1 MNKVVFF
8 VFYLIPGLILAQY
21 QITIDAFVLDYET
34 GQPIEYSEVGFDK
47 KSIVTLTDNEG
58 KFQLLYNDELVED
71 NDLFM
76 IKANG
81 YKSLN
86 INAGQVYKFLR
97 NTNKFYL
104 KPESPAKKWSAEF
117 YTNDDSEF
125 LYGKVFSVSGPIQG
139 ATIQIKDKLIESKS
153 DFDGYFSIKAKRN
166 DILIVNYLGMDEKQ
180 ILVDD
185 MEDVYVLLK
194 TSAEI
199 LDEVVL
205 NSSKV
210 IDKDVETGYGKK
222 NKDAMG
228 FSASTITAK
237 DISPA
242 AISLVDVIKGK
253 FNGVQVGSNQD
264 MSPTGNKA
272 TIYVRGGSLSINN
285 SASAIFDVD
294 GMIYTETPDFLD
306 PQQIESITLLRSIGA
321 TNKYGSEGRGGVFI
335 IKMNVLA
342 RGSAEIINSALVK
355 GNDYIEVLPIF
366 TNDSISSYY
375 IKELKS
381 AKTFTDAK
389 RIYEQQK
396 KYINTLSVPYYF
408 ECYEYFSNWNKI
420 YAYSILTSLASLA
433 KDNPKALKALAFK
446 MEEIGKIE
454 DAKIIYQYLLDIRPN
469 DEQSYRDLALIYKE
483 LGENAMAIDL
493 YSKIL
498 KKQIPMVDMLGLEE
512 TIANEAAE
520 IYFKNI
526 NNEVSFPKFPVSTL
540 RGLFPEYIWKDF
552 GYDYRIV
559 FDWTDPNIEFNVQF
573 VNPKN
578 KYFNWSHTVID
589 SKANM
594 IDEIQ
599 YGYNTEEF
607 IIDDS
612 DKGEWIINIENFT
625 IENKENPTYLKYTV
639 FKNYGRPNQ
648 IKKLM
653 VINLGEIKQKM
664 TLDKL
669 LYYN

>member
-1 MNKVVFF
+1 MKRILFF
-8 VFYLIPGLILAQY
+8 LYYLIPGLILAQY
-21 QITIDAFVLDYET
+21 QITIDASVLDYET
-34 GQPIEYSEVGFDK
+34 KQPIEYSEVGFYHKD
-47 KSIVTLTDNEG
+47 IITLTDNEG
-58 KFQLLYNDELVED
+58 KFQLLYNDELIDDQDFFIVR
-71 NDLFM
+71 
-76 IKANG
+76 ANG
-81 YKSLN
+81 YQSLN
-86 INAGQVYKFLR
+86 ITASQVYKFLR

-104 KPESPAKKWSAEF
+104 KPQQTKYTWNAEF
-117 YTNDDSEF
+117 YDDDDSEF

-139 ATIQIKDKLIESKS
+139 ATIRVKNKLIESKS
-153 DFDGYFSIKAKRN
+153 DFEGYFTIKAKPN
-166 DILIVNYLGMDEKQ
+166 DILVVNYLGMDEKQ

-185 MEDVYVLLK
+185 MNDVYVLLK
-194 TSAEI
+194 TNAEI

-205 NSSKV
+205 NSSKA
-210 IDKDVETGYGKK
+210 IDKEVDTGFGKK
-222 NKDAMG
+222 NKDAVG
-228 FSASTITAK
+228 FSTSTITAK

-242 AISLVDVIKGK
+242 AITLVDVIKGK
-253 FNGVQVGSNQD
+253 FAGVQVGSNQD

-342 RGSAEIINSALVK
+342 RGSAEIINSALIK
-355 GNDYIEVLPIF
+355 GNDYSEVLPIY
-366 TNDSISSYY
+366 TNDSIDSYY

-381 AKTFTDAK
+381 AKTFIEAK
-389 RIYEQQK
+389 TIYEQQK

-408 ECYEYFSNWNKI
+408 ECYDYFSSWDRS

-446 MEEIGKIE
+446 MEEIGKLE
-454 DAKIIYQYLLDIRPN
+454 DAKIIYQYLLDIRPS

-483 LGENAMAIDL
+483 LGENAMAVDL
-493 YSKIL
+493 YTKML
-498 KKQIPMVDMLGLEE
+498 KKEIPMVDMLGLEE

-520 IYFKNI
+520 IYFKNK
-526 NNEVSFPKFPVSTL
+526 NKTYLSRFPVSRL

-612 DKGEWIINIENFT
+612 EKGDWIINIENFT
-625 IENKENPTYLKYTV
+625 IENNENPTYLKYTV

-648 IKKLM
+648 IKKLR
-653 VINLGEIKQKM
+653 VINLSKLNQKI

>member
-1 MNKVVFF
+1 MKRILFF
-8 VFYLIPGLILAQY
+8 LYYLIPGLILAQY
-21 QITIDAFVLDYET
+21 QITIDASVLDYET
-34 GQPIEYSEVGFDK
+34 KQPIEYSEVGFYHKD
-47 KSIVTLTDNEG
+47 IITLTDNEG
-58 KFQLLYNDELVED
+58 KFQLLYNDELVD
-71 NDLFM
+71 DQDLFVVR
-76 IKANG
+76 ANG
-81 YKSLN
+81 YQSLN
-86 INAGQVYKFLR
+86 ITASQVYRFLR

-104 KPESPAKKWSAEF
+104 KPQQPKYTWNAEF
-117 YTNDDSEF
+117 YDDDDSEF

-139 ATIQIKDKLIESKS
+139 ATIRVKNKLIESKS
-153 DFDGYFSIKAKRN
+153 DFEGYFTIKAKPN
-166 DILIVNYLGMDEKQ
+166 DILVVNYLGMDEKQ

-185 MEDVYVLLK
+185 MNDVYVLLK
-194 TSAEI
+194 TNAEI

-205 NSSKV
+205 NSSKA
-210 IDKDVETGYGKK
+210 IDKEVDTGFGKK
-222 NKDAMG
+222 NKDAVG
-228 FSASTITAK
+228 FSTSTITAK

-242 AISLVDVIKGK
+242 AITLVDVIKGK
-253 FNGVQVGSNQD
+253 FAGVQVGSNQD

-342 RGSAEIINSALVK
+342 RGSAEIINSALIK
-355 GNDYIEVLPIF
+355 GNDYSEVLPIY
-366 TNDSISSYY
+366 TNDSIDSYY
-375 IKELKS
+375 INELKA
-381 AKTFTDAK
+381 AKTFIEAK
-389 RIYEQQK
+389 TIYEQQK

-408 ECYEYFSNWNKI
+408 ECYDYFSSWDRS
-420 YAYSILTSLASLA
+420 YAYSILTGLASLA

-446 MEEIGKIE
+446 MEEIGKLE
-454 DAKIIYQYLLDIRPN
+454 DAKIIYQYLLDIRPS

-483 LGENAMAIDL
+483 LGENAMAVDL
-493 YSKIL
+493 YTKML
-498 KKQIPMVDMLGLEE
+498 KKEIPMVDMLGLEE

-520 IYFKNI
+520 IYFKNK
-526 NNEVSFPKFPVSTL
+526 NKTYLSRFPVSRL
-540 RGLFPEYIWKDF
+540 RGLFPEYIWKEF

-612 DKGEWIINIENFT
+612 EKGDWIINIENFT
-625 IENKENPTYLKYTV
+625 IENNENPTYLKYTV

-648 IKKLM
+648 IKKLR
-653 VINLGEIKQKM
+653 VINLSKLNQKI

>member
-1 MNKVVFF
+1 MKRILFF
-8 VFYLIPGLILAQY
+8 LYYLIPGLILAQY
-21 QITIDAFVLDYET
+21 QITIDASVLDYET
-34 GQPIEYSEVGFDK
+34 KQPIEYSEVGFYHKD
-47 KSIVTLTDNEG
+47 IITLTDNEG
-58 KFQLLYNDELVED
+58 KFQLLYNDELVD
-71 NDLFM
+71 DQDLF
-76 IKANG
+76 IVRANG
-81 YKSLN
+81 YQSLN
-86 INAGQVYKFLR
+86 ITASQVYKFLR

-104 KPESPAKKWSAEF
+104 KPQQPKDKWNAEF
-117 YTNDDSEF
+117 YDDDDSEF

-139 ATIQIKDKLIESKS
+139 ATIRVKNKLIESKS
-153 DFDGYFSIKAKRN
+153 DFEGYFTIKAKPN
-166 DILIVNYLGMDEKQ
+166 DILVVNYLGMDEKQ

-185 MEDVYVLLK
+185 MNDVYVLLK
-194 TSAEI
+194 TNAEI

-205 NSSKV
+205 NSSKA
-210 IDKDVETGYGKK
+210 IDKEVDTGFGKK
-222 NKDAMG
+222 NKDAVG
-228 FSASTITAK
+228 FSTSTITAK

-242 AISLVDVIKGK
+242 AITLVDVIKGK
-253 FNGVQVGSNQD
+253 FAGVQVGSNQD

-342 RGSAEIINSALVK
+342 RGSAEIINSALIK
-355 GNDYIEVLPIF
+355 GNDYSEVLPIY
-366 TNDSISSYY
+366 TNDSIDSYY
-375 IKELKS
+375 IKELKA
-381 AKTFTDAK
+381 AKTFIEAK
-389 RIYEQQK
+389 TIYEQQK

-408 ECYEYFSNWNKI
+408 ECYDYFSSWDRS

-446 MEEIGKIE
+446 MEEIGKLE
-454 DAKIIYQYLLDIRPN
+454 DAKIIYQYLLDIRPS

-483 LGENAMAIDL
+483 LGENAMAVDL
-493 YSKIL
+493 YTKML
-498 KKQIPMVDMLGLEE
+498 KKEIPMVDMLGLEE

-520 IYFKNI
+520 IYFKNK
-526 NNEVSFPKFPVSTL
+526 NKTYLSRFPVSRL
-540 RGLFPEYIWKDF
+540 RGLFPEYIWKEF

-612 DKGEWIINIENFT
+612 EKGDWIINIENFT
-625 IENKENPTYLKYTV
+625 IENNENPTYLKYTV

-648 IKKLM
+648 IKKLR
-653 VINLGEIKQKM
+653 VINLSKLNQKI

>member
-1 MNKVVFF
+1 MKRILFF
-8 VFYLIPGLILAQY
+8 LYYLIPGLILAQY
-21 QITIDAFVLDYET
+21 QITIDASVLDYET
-34 GQPIEYSEVGFDK
+34 KQPIEYSEVGFYHKD
-47 KSIVTLTDNEG
+47 IITLTDNEG
-58 KFQLLYNDELVED
+58 KFQLLYNDELVD
-71 NDLFM
+71 DQDLF
-76 IKANG
+76 IVRANG
-81 YKSLN
+81 YQSLN
-86 INAGQVYKFLR
+86 ITASQVYKFLR

-104 KPESPAKKWSAEF
+104 KPQQTKYTWNAEF
-117 YTNDDSEF
+117 YDDDDSEF

-139 ATIQIKDKLIESKS
+139 ATIRVKNKLIESKS
-153 DFDGYFSIKAKRN
+153 DFEGYFTIKAKPN
-166 DILIVNYLGMDEKQ
+166 DILVVNYLGMDEKQ

-185 MEDVYVLLK
+185 MNDVYVLLK
-194 TSAEI
+194 TNAEI

-205 NSSKV
+205 NSSKA
-210 IDKDVETGYGKK
+210 IDKEVDTGFGKK
-222 NKDAMG
+222 NKDAVG
-228 FSASTITAK
+228 FSTSTITAK

-242 AISLVDVIKGK
+242 AITLVDVIKGK
-253 FNGVQVGSNQD
+253 FAGVQVGSNQD

-342 RGSAEIINSALVK
+342 RGSAEIINSALIK
-355 GNDYIEVLPIF
+355 GNDYSEVLPIY
-366 TNDSISSYY
+366 TNDSIDSYY

-381 AKTFTDAK
+381 AKTFIEAK
-389 RIYEQQK
+389 TIYEQQK

-408 ECYEYFSNWNKI
+408 ECYDYFSSWDRS

-446 MEEIGKIE
+446 MEEIGKLE
-454 DAKIIYQYLLDIRPN
+454 DAKIIYQYLLDIRPS

-483 LGENAMAIDL
+483 LGENAMAVDL
-493 YSKIL
+493 YTKML
-498 KKQIPMVDMLGLEE
+498 KKEIPMVDMLGLEE

-520 IYFKNI
+520 IYFKNK
-526 NNEVSFPKFPVSTL
+526 NKTYLSRFPVSRL
-540 RGLFPEYIWKDF
+540 RGLFPEYIWKEF

-612 DKGEWIINIENFT
+612 EKGDWIINIENFT
-625 IENKENPTYLKYTV
+625 IENNENPTYLKYTV

-648 IKKLM
+648 IKKLR
-653 VINLGEIKQKM
+653 VINLSKLNQKI

>member
-1 MNKVVFF
+1 MKRILFF
-8 VFYLIPGLILAQY
+8 LYYLIPGLILAQY
-21 QITIDAFVLDYET
+21 QITIDASVLDYET
-34 GQPIEYSEVGFDK
+34 KQPIEYSEVGFYHKD
-47 KSIVTLTDNEG
+47 IITLTDNEG
-58 KFQLLYNDELVED
+58 KFQLLYNDELVD
-71 NDLFM
+71 DQDLFVVR
-76 IKANG
+76 ANG
-81 YKSLN
+81 YQSLN
-86 INAGQVYKFLR
+86 ITASQVYKFLR

-104 KPESPAKKWSAEF
+104 KPQQPKYSWNAEF
-117 YTNDDSEF
+117 YDDDDSEF

-139 ATIQIKDKLIESKS
+139 ATIRVKNKLIESKS
-153 DFDGYFSIKAKRN
+153 DFEGYFTIKAKPN
-166 DILIVNYLGMDEKQ
+166 DILVVNYLGMDEKQ

-185 MEDVYVLLK
+185 MNDVYVLLK
-194 TSAEI
+194 TNAEI

-205 NSSKV
+205 NSSKA
-210 IDKDVETGYGKK
+210 IDKEVDTGFGKK
-222 NKDAMG
+222 NKDAVG
-228 FSASTITAK
+228 FSTSTITAK

-242 AISLVDVIKGK
+242 AITLVDVIKGK
-253 FNGVQVGSNQD
+253 FAGVQVGSNQD

-342 RGSAEIINSALVK
+342 RGSAEIINSALIK
-355 GNDYIEVLPIF
+355 GNDYSEVLPIY
-366 TNDSISSYY
+366 TNDSIDSYY
-375 IKELKS
+375 IKELKA
-381 AKTFTDAK
+381 AKTFIEAK
-389 RIYEQQK
+389 AIYEKQK

-408 ECYEYFSNWNKI
+408 ECYDYFSSWDRS

-446 MEEIGKIE
+446 MEEIGKLE
-454 DAKIIYQYLLDIRPN
+454 DAKIIYQYLLDIRPS

-483 LGENAMAIDL
+483 LGENAMAVDL
-493 YSKIL
+493 YTKML
-498 KKQIPMVDMLGLEE
+498 KKEIPMVDMLGLEE

-520 IYFKNI
+520 IYFKNQ
-526 NNEVSFPKFPVSTL
+526 NKTYLSRFPVSRL
-540 RGLFPEYIWKDF
+540 RGLFPEYIWKEF

-612 DKGEWIINIENFT
+612 EKGDWIINIENFT
-625 IENKENPTYLKYTV
+625 IENNENPTYLKYTV

-648 IKKLM
+648 IKKLR
-653 VINLGEIKQKM
+653 VINLSKLNQKI

>member
-1 MNKVVFF
+1 MKRILFF
-8 VFYLIPGLILAQY
+8 LYYLIPGVILAQY
-21 QITIDAFVLDYET
+21 QITIDASVLDYET
-34 GQPIEYSEVGFDK
+34 KQPIEYSEVGFYHKD
-47 KSIVTLTDNEG
+47 IITLTDNEG
-58 KFQLLYNDELVED
+58 KFQLLYNDELVD
-71 NDLFM
+71 DQDLFVVR
-76 IKANG
+76 ANG
-81 YKSLN
+81 YQSLN
-86 INAGQVYKFLR
+86 ITASQVYKFLR

-104 KPESPAKKWSAEF
+104 KPQQPKHSWNRDF
-117 YTNDDSEF
+117 YDYDDSEF

-139 ATIQIKDKLIESKS
+139 ATIRVKNKLIESKS
-153 DFDGYFSIKAKRN
+153 DFEGYFTIKAKPN
-166 DILIVNYLGMDEKQ
+166 DILVVNYLGMDEKQ

-185 MEDVYVLLK
+185 MNDVYVLLK
-194 TSAEI
+194 TNAEI

-205 NSSKV
+205 NSSKA
-210 IDKDVETGYGKK
+210 IDKEVDTGFGKK
-222 NKDAMG
+222 NKDAVG
-228 FSASTITAK
+228 FSTSTITAK

-242 AISLVDVIKGK
+242 AITLVDVIKGK
-253 FNGVQVGSNQD
+253 FAGVQVGSNQD

-342 RGSAEIINSALVK
+342 RGSAEIINSALIK
-355 GNDYIEVLPIF
+355 GNDYSEVLPIY
-366 TNDSISSYY
+366 TNDSIDSYY
-375 IKELKS
+375 IKELKA
-381 AKTFTDAK
+381 AKTFIEAK
-389 RIYEQQK
+389 TIYEQQK

-408 ECYEYFSNWNKI
+408 ECYDYFSSWDRS

-446 MEEIGKIE
+446 MEEIGKLE
-454 DAKIIYQYLLDIRPN
+454 DAKIIYQYLLDIRPS

-483 LGENAMAIDL
+483 LGENAMAVDL
-493 YSKIL
+493 YTKML
-498 KKQIPMVDMLGLEE
+498 KKEIPMVDMLGLEE

-520 IYFKNI
+520 IYFKNK
-526 NNEVSFPKFPVSTL
+526 NKTYLSRFPVSRL
-540 RGLFPEYIWKDF
+540 RGLFPEYIWKEF

-589 SKANM
+589 IKANM

-612 DKGEWIINIENFT
+612 EKGDWIINIENFT
-625 IENKENPTYLKYTV
+625 IENNENPTYLKYTV

-648 IKKLM
+648 IKKLR
-653 VINLGEIKQKM
+653 VINLSKLNQKI

>member
-1 MNKVVFF
+1 MKRILFF
-8 VFYLIPGLILAQY
+8 LYYLIPGLILAQY
-21 QITIDAFVLDYET
+21 QITIDASVLDYET
-34 GQPIEYSEVGFDK
+34 KQPIEYSEVGFYHKD
-47 KSIVTLTDNEG
+47 IITLTDNEG
-58 KFQLLYNDELVED
+58 KFQLLYNDELVD
-71 NDLFM
+71 DQDLF
-76 IKANG
+76 ILKANG
-81 YKSLN
+81 YQSLN
-86 INAGQVYKFLR
+86 ITASQVYKFLR

-104 KPESPAKKWSAEF
+104 KPQQTKYTWNAEF
-117 YTNDDSEF
+117 YDDDDSEF

-139 ATIQIKDKLIESKS
+139 ATIRVKNKLIESKS
-153 DFDGYFSIKAKRN
+153 DFEGYFTIKAKPN
-166 DILIVNYLGMDEKQ
+166 DILVVNYLGMDEKQ

-185 MEDVYVLLK
+185 MNDVYVLLK
-194 TSAEI
+194 TNAEI

-205 NSSKV
+205 NSSKA
-210 IDKDVETGYGKK
+210 IDKEVDTGFGKK
-222 NKDAMG
+222 NKDAVG
-228 FSASTITAK
+228 FSTSTITAK

-242 AISLVDVIKGK
+242 AITLVDVIKGK
-253 FNGVQVGSNQD
+253 FAGVQVGSNQD

-342 RGSAEIINSALVK
+342 RGSAEIINSALIK
-355 GNDYIEVLPIF
+355 GNDYSEVLPIY
-366 TNDSISSYY
+366 TNDSIDSYY
-375 IKELKS
+375 INELKA
-381 AKTFTDAK
+381 AKTFIEAK
-389 RIYEQQK
+389 TIYEQQK

-408 ECYEYFSNWNKI
+408 ECYDYFSSWDRS
-420 YAYSILTSLASLA
+420 YAYSILTGLASLA
-433 KDNPKALKALAFK
+433 KGNPKALKALAFK
-446 MEEIGKIE
+446 MEEIGKLE
-454 DAKIIYQYLLDIRPN
+454 DAKIIYQYLLDIRPS

-483 LGENAMAIDL
+483 LGENAMAVDL
-493 YSKIL
+493 YTKML
-498 KKQIPMVDMLGLEE
+498 KKEIPMVDMLGLEE

-520 IYFKNI
+520 IYFKNK
-526 NNEVSFPKFPVSTL
+526 NKTYLSRFPVSRL
-540 RGLFPEYIWKDF
+540 RGLFPEYIWKEF

-612 DKGEWIINIENFT
+612 EKGDWIINIENFT
-625 IENKENPTYLKYTV
+625 IENNENPTYLKYTV

-648 IKKLM
+648 IKKLR
-653 VINLGEIKQKM
+653 VINLSKLNQKI

>member
-1 MNKVVFF
+1 MKRILFF
-8 VFYLIPGLILAQY
+8 LYYLIPGLILAQY
-21 QITIDAFVLDYET
+21 QITIDASVLDYET
-34 GQPIEYSEVGFDK
+34 KQPIEYSEVGFYHKD
-47 KSIVTLTDNEG
+47 IITLTDNEG
-58 KFQLLYNDELVED
+58 KFQLLYNDELVD
-71 NDLFM
+71 DQDLFVVR
-76 IKANG
+76 ANG
-81 YKSLN
+81 YQSLN
-86 INAGQVYKFLR
+86 ITASQVYKFLR

-104 KPESPAKKWSAEF
+104 KPQQPKYSWNAEF
-117 YTNDDSEF
+117 YDDDDSEF

-139 ATIQIKDKLIESKS
+139 ASIRVKNKLIESKS
-153 DFDGYFSIKAKRN
+153 DFEGYFTIKAKPN
-166 DILIVNYLGMDEKQ
+166 DILVVNYLGMDEKQ

-185 MEDVYVLLK
+185 MNDVYVLLK
-194 TSAEI
+194 TNAEI

-205 NSSKV
+205 NSSKA
-210 IDKDVETGYGKK
+210 IDKEVDTGFGKK
-222 NKDAMG
+222 NKDAVG
-228 FSASTITAK
+228 FSTSTITAK

-242 AISLVDVIKGK
+242 AITLVDVIKGK
-253 FNGVQVGSNQD
+253 FAGVQVGSNQD

-342 RGSAEIINSALVK
+342 RGSAEIINSALIK
-355 GNDYIEVLPIF
+355 GNDYSEVLPIY
-366 TNDSISSYY
+366 TNDSIDSYY
-375 IKELKS
+375 INELKA
-381 AKTFTDAK
+381 AKTFIEAK
-389 RIYEQQK
+389 TIYEQQK

-408 ECYEYFSNWNKI
+408 ECYDYFSSWDRS

-446 MEEIGKIE
+446 MEEIGKLE
-454 DAKIIYQYLLDIRPN
+454 DAKIIYQYLLDIRPS

-483 LGENAMAIDL
+483 LGENAMAVDL
-493 YSKIL
+493 YTKML
-498 KKQIPMVDMLGLEE
+498 KKEIPMVDMLGLEE

-520 IYFKNI
+520 IYFKNK
-526 NNEVSFPKFPVSTL
+526 NKTYLSRFPVSRL
-540 RGLFPEYIWKDF
+540 RGLFPEYIWKEF

-612 DKGEWIINIENFT
+612 EKGDWIINIENFT
-625 IENKENPTYLKYTV
+625 IENNENPTYLKYTV

-648 IKKLM
+648 IKKLR
-653 VINLGEIKQKM
+653 VINLSKLNQKI

>member
-1 MNKVVFF
+1 MKRILFF
-8 VFYLIPGLILAQY
+8 LYYLIPGLILAQY
-21 QITIDAFVLDYET
+21 QITIDASVLDYET
-34 GQPIEYSEVGFDK
+34 KQPIEYSEVGFYHKD
-47 KSIVTLTDNEG
+47 IITLTDNEG
-58 KFQLLYNDELVED
+58 KFQLLYNDELVD
-71 NDLFM
+71 DQDLF
-76 IKANG
+76 ILKANG
-81 YKSLN
+81 YQSLN
-86 INAGQVYKFLR
+86 ITASQVYKFLR

-104 KPESPAKKWSAEF
+104 KPQQPKDSWNAEF
-117 YTNDDSEF
+117 YDDDDSEF

-139 ATIQIKDKLIESKS
+139 ATIRVKNKLIESKS
-153 DFDGYFSIKAKRN
+153 DFEGYFTIKAKPN
-166 DILIVNYLGMDEKQ
+166 DILVVNYLGMDEKQ

-185 MEDVYVLLK
+185 MNDVYVLLK
-194 TSAEI
+194 TNAEI

-205 NSSKV
+205 NSSKA
-210 IDKDVETGYGKK
+210 IDKEVDTGFGKK
-222 NKDAMG
+222 NKDAVG
-228 FSASTITAK
+228 FSTSTITAK

-242 AISLVDVIKGK
+242 AITLVDVIKGK
-253 FNGVQVGSNQD
+253 FAGVQVGSNQD

-342 RGSAEIINSALVK
+342 RGSAEIINSALIK
-355 GNDYIEVLPIF
+355 GNDYSEVLPIY
-366 TNDSISSYY
+366 TNDSIDSYY
-375 IKELKS
+375 INELKA
-381 AKTFTDAK
+381 AKTFIEAK
-389 RIYEQQK
+389 TIYEQQK

-408 ECYEYFSNWNKI
+408 ECYDYFSSWDRS
-420 YAYSILTSLASLA
+420 YAYSILTSLASLG
-433 KDNPKALKALAFK
+433 KDNTKALKALAFK
-446 MEEIGKIE
+446 MEEIGKLE
-454 DAKIIYQYLLDIRPN
+454 DAKIIYQYLLDIRPS

-483 LGENAMAIDL
+483 LGENAMAVDL
-493 YSKIL
+493 YTKML
-498 KKQIPMVDMLGLEE
+498 KKEIPMVDMLGLEE

-520 IYFKNI
+520 IYFKNK
-526 NNEVSFPKFPVSTL
+526 NKTYLSRFPVSRL
-540 RGLFPEYIWKDF
+540 RGLFPEYIWKEF

-612 DKGEWIINIENFT
+612 EKGDWIINIENFT
-625 IENKENPTYLKYTV
+625 IENNENPTYLKYTV

-648 IKKLM
+648 IKKLR
-653 VINLGEIKQKM
+653 VINLSKLNQKI

>member
-1 MNKVVFF
+1 MKRSLFF
-8 VFYLIPGLILAQY
+8 LYYLIPGLILAQY
-21 QITIDAFVLDYET
+21 QITIDASVLDYET
-34 GQPIEYSEVGFDK
+34 KQPIEYSEVGFYHKD
-47 KSIVTLTDNEG
+47 IITLTDNEG
-58 KFQLLYNDELVED
+58 KFQLLYNDELVD
-71 NDLFM
+71 DQDLF
-76 IKANG
+76 IVRANG
-81 YKSLN
+81 YQSLN
-86 INAGQVYKFLR
+86 ITASQVYKFLR

-104 KPESPAKKWSAEF
+104 KPQQTKYTWNAEF
-117 YTNDDSEF
+117 YDDDDSEF

-139 ATIQIKDKLIESKS
+139 ATIRVKNKLIESKS
-153 DFDGYFSIKAKRN
+153 DFEGYFTIKAKPN
-166 DILIVNYLGMDEKQ
+166 DILVVNYLGMDEKQ

-185 MEDVYVLLK
+185 MNDVYVLLK
-194 TSAEI
+194 TNAEI

-205 NSSKV
+205 NSSKA
-210 IDKDVETGYGKK
+210 IDKEVDTGFGKK
-222 NKDAMG
+222 NKDAVG
-228 FSASTITAK
+228 FSTSTITAK

-242 AISLVDVIKGK
+242 AITLVDVIKGK
-253 FNGVQVGSNQD
+253 FAGVQVGSNQD

-342 RGSAEIINSALVK
+342 RGSAEIINSALIK
-355 GNDYIEVLPIF
+355 GNDYSEVLPIY
-366 TNDSISSYY
+366 TNDSIDSYY
-375 IKELKS
+375 INELKA
-381 AKTFTDAK
+381 AKTFIEAK
-389 RIYEQQK
+389 TIYEQQK

-408 ECYEYFSNWNKI
+408 ECYDYFSSWDRS

-446 MEEIGKIE
+446 MEEIGKLE
-454 DAKIIYQYLLDIRPN
+454 DAKIIYQYLLDIRPS

-483 LGENAMAIDL
+483 LGENAMAVDL
-493 YSKIL
+493 YTKML
-498 KKQIPMVDMLGLEE
+498 KKEIPMVDMLGLEE

-520 IYFKNI
+520 IYFKNK
-526 NNEVSFPKFPVSTL
+526 NKTYLSRFPVSRL
-540 RGLFPEYIWKDF
+540 RGLFPEYIWKEF

-612 DKGEWIINIENFT
+612 EKGDWIINIENFT
-625 IENKENPTYLKYTV
+625 IENNENPTYLKYTV

-648 IKKLM
+648 IKKLR
-653 VINLGEIKQKM
+653 VINLSKLNQKI

>member
-1 MNKVVFF
+1 MKRILFF
-8 VFYLIPGLILAQY
+8 LYYLIPGLILAQY
-21 QITIDAFVLDYET
+21 QITIDASVLDYET
-34 GQPIEYSEVGFDK
+34 KQPIEYSEVGFYHKD
-47 KSIVTLTDNEG
+47 IITLTDNEG
-58 KFQLLYNDELVED
+58 KFQLLYNDELVD
-71 NDLFM
+71 DQDLF
-76 IKANG
+76 IVRANG
-81 YKSLN
+81 YQSLN
-86 INAGQVYKFLR
+86 ITASQVYKFLR

-104 KPESPAKKWSAEF
+104 KPQQPKYSWNAEF
-117 YTNDDSEF
+117 YDDDDSEF

-139 ATIQIKDKLIESKS
+139 ATIRVKNKLIESKS
-153 DFDGYFSIKAKRN
+153 DFEGYFTIKAKPN
-166 DILIVNYLGMDEKQ
+166 DILVVNYLGMDEKQ

-185 MEDVYVLLK
+185 MNDVYVLLK
-194 TSAEI
+194 TNAEI

-205 NSSKV
+205 NSSKA
-210 IDKDVETGYGKK
+210 IDKEVDTGFGKK
-222 NKDAMG
+222 NKDAVG
-228 FSASTITAK
+228 FSTSTITAK

-242 AISLVDVIKGK
+242 AITLVDVIKGK
-253 FNGVQVGSNQD
+253 FAGVQVGSNQD

-342 RGSAEIINSALVK
+342 RGSAEIINSALIK
-355 GNDYIEVLPIF
+355 GNDYSEVLPIY
-366 TNDSISSYY
+366 TNDSIDSYY
-375 IKELKS
+375 INELKA
-381 AKTFTDAK
+381 AKTFIEAK
-389 RIYEQQK
+389 TIYEHQK

-408 ECYEYFSNWNKI
+408 ECYDYFSSWDRS

-446 MEEIGKIE
+446 MEEIGKLE
-454 DAKIIYQYLLDIRPN
+454 DAKIIYQYLLDIRPS

-483 LGENAMAIDL
+483 LGENAMAVDL
-493 YSKIL
+493 YTKML
-498 KKQIPMVDMLGLEE
+498 KKEIPMVDMLGLEE

-520 IYFKNI
+520 IYFKNK
-526 NNEVSFPKFPVSTL
+526 NKTYLSRFPVSRL
-540 RGLFPEYIWKDF
+540 RGLFPEYIWKEF

-612 DKGEWIINIENFT
+612 EKGDWIINIENFT
-625 IENKENPTYLKYTV
+625 IENNENPTYLKYTV

-648 IKKLM
+648 IKKLR
-653 VINLGEIKQKM
+653 VINLSKLNQKI

>member
-1 MNKVVFF
+1 MKRILFF
-8 VFYLIPGLILAQY
+8 LYYLIPGLILAQY
-21 QITIDAFVLDYET
+21 QITIDASVLDYET
-34 GQPIEYSEVGFDK
+34 KQPIEYSEVGFYHKD
-47 KSIVTLTDNEG
+47 IITLTDNEG
-58 KFQLLYNDELVED
+58 KFQLLYNDELVD
-71 NDLFM
+71 DQDLF
-76 IKANG
+76 IVRANG
-81 YKSLN
+81 YQSLN
-86 INAGQVYKFLR
+86 ITASQVYKFLR

-104 KPESPAKKWSAEF
+104 KPQQPKDSWNAEF
-117 YTNDDSEF
+117 YDDDDSEF

-139 ATIQIKDKLIESKS
+139 ATIRVKNKLIESKS
-153 DFDGYFSIKAKRN
+153 DFEGYFTIKAKPN
-166 DILIVNYLGMDEKQ
+166 DILVVNYLGMDEKQ

-185 MEDVYVLLK
+185 MNDVYVLLK
-194 TSAEI
+194 TNAEI

-205 NSSKV
+205 NSSKA
-210 IDKDVETGYGKK
+210 IDKEVDTGFGKK
-222 NKDAMG
+222 NKDAVG
-228 FSASTITAK
+228 FSTSTITAK

-242 AISLVDVIKGK
+242 AITLVDVIKGK
-253 FNGVQVGSNQD
+253 FAGVQVGSNQD

-342 RGSAEIINSALVK
+342 RGSAEIINSALIK
-355 GNDYIEVLPIF
+355 GNDYSEVLPIY
-366 TNDSISSYY
+366 TNDSIDSYY
-375 IKELKS
+375 IKELKA
-381 AKTFTDAK
+381 AKTFIEAK
-389 RIYEQQK
+389 TIYEQQK

-408 ECYEYFSNWNKI
+408 ECYDYFSSWDRS

-446 MEEIGKIE
+446 MEEIGKLE
-454 DAKIIYQYLLDIRPN
+454 DAKIIYQYLLDIRPS

-483 LGENAMAIDL
+483 LGENAMAVDL
-493 YSKIL
+493 YTKML
-498 KKQIPMVDMLGLEE
+498 KKEIPMVDMLGLEE

-520 IYFKNI
+520 IYFKNK
-526 NNEVSFPKFPVSTL
+526 NKTYLSRFPVSRL
-540 RGLFPEYIWKDF
+540 RGLFPEYIWKEF

-612 DKGEWIINIENFT
+612 EKGDWIINIENFT
-625 IENKENPTYLKYTV
+625 IENNENPTYLKYTV

-648 IKKLM
+648 IKKLR
-653 VINLGEIKQKM
+653 VINLSKLNQKI

>member
-1 MNKVVFF
+1 MKRILFF
-8 VFYLIPGLILAQY
+8 LYYLIPGLILAQY
-21 QITIDAFVLDYET
+21 QITIDASVLDYET
-34 GQPIEYSEVGFDK
+34 KQPIEYSEVGFYHKD
-47 KSIVTLTDNEG
+47 IITLTDNEG
-58 KFQLLYNDELVED
+58 KFQLLYNDELVD
-71 NDLFM
+71 DQDLF
-76 IKANG
+76 IVRANG
-81 YKSLN
+81 YQSLN
-86 INAGQVYKFLR
+86 ITASQVYKFLR

-104 KPESPAKKWSAEF
+104 KPQQPKHSWNAEF
-117 YTNDDSEF
+117 YDDDDSEF

-139 ATIQIKDKLIESKS
+139 ATIRVKNKLIESKS
-153 DFDGYFSIKAKRN
+153 DFEGYFTIKAKPN
-166 DILIVNYLGMDEKQ
+166 DILVVNYLGMDEKQ

-185 MEDVYVLLK
+185 MNDVYVLLK
-194 TSAEI
+194 TNAEI

-205 NSSKV
+205 NSSKA
-210 IDKDVETGYGKK
+210 IDKEVDTGFGKK
-222 NKDAMG
+222 NKDAVG
-228 FSASTITAK
+228 FSTSTITAK

-242 AISLVDVIKGK
+242 AITLVDVIKGK
-253 FNGVQVGSNQD
+253 FAGVQVGSNQD

-342 RGSAEIINSALVK
+342 RGSAEIINSALIK
-355 GNDYIEVLPIF
+355 GNDYSEVLPIY
-366 TNDSISSYY
+366 TNDSIDSYY

-381 AKTFTDAK
+381 AKTFIEAK
-389 RIYEQQK
+389 TIYEQQK

-408 ECYEYFSNWNKI
+408 ECYDYFSSWDRS

-446 MEEIGKIE
+446 MEEIGKLE
-454 DAKIIYQYLLDIRPN
+454 DAKIIYQYLLDIRPS

-483 LGENAMAIDL
+483 LGENAMAVDL
-493 YSKIL
+493 YTKML
-498 KKQIPMVDMLGLEE
+498 KKEIPMVDMLGLEE

-520 IYFKNI
+520 IYFKNK
-526 NNEVSFPKFPVSTL
+526 NKTYLSRFPVSRL
-540 RGLFPEYIWKDF
+540 RGLFPEYIWKEF

-612 DKGEWIINIENFT
+612 EKGDWIINIENFT
-625 IENKENPTYLKYTV
+625 IENNENPTYLKYTV

-648 IKKLM
+648 IKKLR
-653 VINLGEIKQKM
+653 VINLSKLNQKI

>member
-1 MNKVVFF
+1 MKRILFF
-8 VFYLIPGLILAQY
+8 LYYLIPGLILAQY
-21 QITIDAFVLDYET
+21 QITIDASVLDYET
-34 GQPIEYSEVGFDK
+34 KQPIEYSEVGFYHKD
-47 KSIVTLTDNEG
+47 IITLTDNEG
-58 KFQLLYNDELVED
+58 KFQLLYNDELVD
-71 NDLFM
+71 DQDLF
-76 IKANG
+76 IVRANG
-81 YKSLN
+81 YQSLN
-86 INAGQVYKFLR
+86 ITASQVYKFLR

-104 KPESPAKKWSAEF
+104 KPQQPKDSWNAEF
-117 YTNDDSEF
+117 YDDDDSEF

-139 ATIQIKDKLIESKS
+139 ATIRVKNKLIESKS
-153 DFDGYFSIKAKRN
+153 DFEGYFTIKAKPN
-166 DILIVNYLGMDEKQ
+166 DILVVNYLGMDEKQ

-185 MEDVYVLLK
+185 MNDVYVLLK
-194 TSAEI
+194 TNAEI

-205 NSSKV
+205 NSSKA
-210 IDKDVETGYGKK
+210 IDKEVDTGFGKK
-222 NKDAMG
+222 NKDAVG
-228 FSASTITAK
+228 FSTSTITAK

-242 AISLVDVIKGK
+242 AITLVDVIKGK
-253 FNGVQVGSNQD
+253 FAGVQVGSNQD

-342 RGSAEIINSALVK
+342 RGSAEIINSALIK
-355 GNDYIEVLPIF
+355 GNDYSEVLPIY
-366 TNDSISSYY
+366 TNDSIDSYY
-375 IKELKS
+375 IKELKA
-381 AKTFTDAK
+381 AKTFIEAK
-389 RIYEQQK
+389 TIYEQQK

-408 ECYEYFSNWNKI
+408 ECYDYFSSWDRS

-446 MEEIGKIE
+446 MEEIGKLE
-454 DAKIIYQYLLDIRPN
+454 DAKIVYQYLLDIRPS

-483 LGENAMAIDL
+483 LGENAMAVDL
-493 YSKIL
+493 YTKML
-498 KKQIPMVDMLGLEE
+498 KKEIPMVDMLGLEE

-520 IYFKNI
+520 IYFKNK
-526 NNEVSFPKFPVSTL
+526 NKTYLSRFPVSRL
-540 RGLFPEYIWKDF
+540 RGLFPEYIWKEF

-612 DKGEWIINIENFT
+612 EKGDWIINIENFT
-625 IENKENPTYLKYTV
+625 IENNENPTYLKYTV

-648 IKKLM
+648 IKKLR
-653 VINLGEIKQKM
+653 VINLSKLNQKI

>member
-1 MNKVVFF
+1 MKRILFF
-8 VFYLIPGLILAQY
+8 LYYLIPGLILAQY
-21 QITIDAFVLDYET
+21 QITIDASVLDYET
-34 GQPIEYSEVGFDK
+34 KQPIEYSEVGFYHKD
-47 KSIVTLTDNEG
+47 IITLTDNEG
-58 KFQLLYNDELVED
+58 KFQLLYNDELVD
-71 NDLFM
+71 DQDLF
-76 IKANG
+76 IVRANG
-81 YKSLN
+81 YQSLN
-86 INAGQVYKFLR
+86 ITASQVYKFLR

-104 KPESPAKKWSAEF
+104 KPQQPKDKWNAEF
-117 YTNDDSEF
+117 YDDYDSEF

-139 ATIQIKDKLIESKS
+139 ATIRVKNKLIESKS
-153 DFDGYFSIKAKRN
+153 DFEGYFTIKAKPN
-166 DILIVNYLGMDEKQ
+166 DILVVNYLGMDEKQ

-185 MEDVYVLLK
+185 MNDVYVLLK
-194 TSAEI
+194 TNAEI

-205 NSSKV
+205 NSSKA
-210 IDKDVETGYGKK
+210 IDKEVDTGFGKK
-222 NKDAMG
+222 NKDAVG
-228 FSASTITAK
+228 FSTSTITAK

-242 AISLVDVIKGK
+242 AITLVDVIKGK
-253 FNGVQVGSNQD
+253 FAGVQVGSNQD

-342 RGSAEIINSALVK
+342 RGSAEIINSALIK
-355 GNDYIEVLPIF
+355 GNDYSEVLPIY
-366 TNDSISSYY
+366 TNDSIDSYY

-381 AKTFTDAK
+381 AKTFIEAK
-389 RIYEQQK
+389 TIYEQQK

-408 ECYEYFSNWNKI
+408 ECYDYFSSWDRS

-446 MEEIGKIE
+446 MEEIGKLE
-454 DAKIIYQYLLDIRPN
+454 DAKIIYQYLLDIRPS

-483 LGENAMAIDL
+483 LGENAMAVDL
-493 YSKIL
+493 YTKML
-498 KKQIPMVDMLGLEE
+498 KKEIPMVDMLGLEE

-520 IYFKNI
+520 IYFKNK
-526 NNEVSFPKFPVSTL
+526 NKTYLSRFPVSRL
-540 RGLFPEYIWKDF
+540 RGLFPEYIWKEF

-612 DKGEWIINIENFT
+612 EKGDWIINIENFT
-625 IENKENPTYLKYTV
+625 IENNENPTYLKYTV

-648 IKKLM
+648 IKKLR
-653 VINLGEIKQKM
+653 VINLSKLNQKI

>member
-1 MNKVVFF
+1 MKRILFF
-8 VFYLIPGLILAQY
+8 LYYLIPGVILAQY
-21 QITIDAFVLDYET
+21 QITIDASVLDYET
-34 GQPIEYSEVGFDK
+34 KQPIEYSEVGFYHKDV
-47 KSIVTLTDNEG
+47 ITLTDNQG
-58 KFQLLYNDELVED
+58 KFQLLYNDELID
-71 NDLFM
+71 DQDLF
-76 IKANG
+76 IVRANG
-81 YKSLN
+81 YQSLN

-104 KPESPAKKWSAEF
+104 KPQQPKHSWNRDF
-117 YTNDDSEF
+117 YDYDDSEF

-139 ATIQIKDKLIESKS
+139 ATIRVKNKLIESKS
-153 DFDGYFSIKAKRN
+153 DFEGYFTIKAKPN
-166 DILIVNYLGMDEKQ
+166 DILVFNYLGMDEKQ
-180 ILVDD
+180 ILVED
-185 MEDVYVLLK
+185 MDDVYVLLK
-194 TSAEI
+194 TNAEI

-205 NSSKV
+205 NSSKA
-210 IDKDVETGYGKK
+210 IDKEVDTGFGKK
-222 NKDAMG
+222 NKDAVG
-228 FSASTITAK
+228 FSTSTITAK

-242 AISLVDVIKGK
+242 AITLVDVIKGK
-253 FNGVQVGSNQD
+253 FAGVQVGSNQD

-294 GMIYTETPDFLD
+294 GMIYTDTPDFLD

-342 RGSAEIINSALVK
+342 RGSAEIINSALIK
-355 GNDYIEVLPIF
+355 GNDYSEVLPVY
-366 TNDSISSYY
+366 TNDSIDSYY
-375 IKELKS
+375 IKELKA
-381 AKTFTDAK
+381 AKTFIEAK
-389 RIYEQQK
+389 TIYEQQK

-408 ECYEYFSNWNKI
+408 ECYDFFSSWDRS

-446 MEEIGKIE
+446 MEEIGKLE
-454 DAKIIYQYLLDIRPN
+454 DAKIIYQYLLDIRPS

-483 LGENAMAIDL
+483 LGENAMAVDL
-493 YSKIL
+493 YTKML
-498 KKQIPMVDMLGLEE
+498 KKEIPMVDMLGLEE

-520 IYFKNI
+520 IYFKNK
-526 NNEVSFPKFPVSTL
+526 NKTYLSRFPVSRL
-540 RGLFPEYIWKDF
+540 RGLFPEYIWKEF

-612 DKGEWIINIENFT
+612 EKGDWIINIENFT
-625 IENKENPTYLKYTV
+625 IENNENPTYLKYTV

-648 IKKLM
+648 IKKLR
-653 VINLGEIKQKM
+653 VINLSKLNQKI

>member
-1 MNKVVFF
+1 MKRILFF
-8 VFYLIPGLILAQY
+8 LYYLIPGLILAQY
-21 QITIDAFVLDYET
+21 QITIDASVLDYET
-34 GQPIEYSEVGFDK
+34 KQPIEYSEVGFYHKD
-47 KSIVTLTDNEG
+47 IITLTDNKG
-58 KFQLLYNDELVED
+58 KFQLLYNDELVD
-71 NDLFM
+71 DQDLF
-76 IKANG
+76 IVRANG
-81 YKSLN
+81 YQSLN
-86 INAGQVYKFLR
+86 ITASQVYKFLR

-104 KPESPAKKWSAEF
+104 KPQQPKDSWNAEF
-117 YTNDDSEF
+117 YDDDDSEF

-139 ATIQIKDKLIESKS
+139 ATIRVKNKLIESKS
-153 DFDGYFSIKAKRN
+153 DFEGYFTIKAKPN
-166 DILIVNYLGMDEKQ
+166 DILVVNYLGMDEKQ

-185 MEDVYVLLK
+185 MNDVYVLLK
-194 TSAEI
+194 TNAEI

-205 NSSKV
+205 NSSKA
-210 IDKDVETGYGKK
+210 IDKEVDTGFGKK
-222 NKDAMG
+222 NKDAVG
-228 FSASTITAK
+228 FSTSTITAK

-242 AISLVDVIKGK
+242 AITLVDVIKGK
-253 FNGVQVGSNQD
+253 FAGVQVGSNQD

-342 RGSAEIINSALVK
+342 RGSAEIINSALIK
-355 GNDYIEVLPIF
+355 GNDYSEVLPIY
-366 TNDSISSYY
+366 TNDSIDSYY
-375 IKELKS
+375 INELKA
-381 AKTFTDAK
+381 AKTFIEAK
-389 RIYEQQK
+389 TIYEQQK

-408 ECYEYFSNWNKI
+408 ECYDYFSSWDRS

-446 MEEIGKIE
+446 MEEIGKLE
-454 DAKIIYQYLLDIRPN
+454 DAKIIYQYLLDIRPS

-483 LGENAMAIDL
+483 LGENAMAVDL
-493 YSKIL
+493 YTKML
-498 KKQIPMVDMLGLEE
+498 KKEIPMVDMLGLEE

-520 IYFKNI
+520 IYFKNKNKTYI
-526 NNEVSFPKFPVSTL
+526 SRFPVSRL
-540 RGLFPEYIWKDF
+540 RGLFPEYIWKEF

-612 DKGEWIINIENFT
+612 EKGDWIINIENFT
-625 IENKENPTYLKYTV
+625 IENNENPTYLKYTV
-639 FKNYGRPNQ
+639 FKNYGRQNQ
-648 IKKLM
+648 IKKLR
-653 VINLGEIKQKM
+653 VINLSKLNQKI

>member
-1 MNKVVFF
+1 MKRILFF
-8 VFYLIPGLILAQY
+8 LYYLIPGLILAQY
-21 QITIDAFVLDYET
+21 QITIDASVLDYET
-34 GQPIEYSEVGFDK
+34 KQPIEYSEVGFYHKD
-47 KSIVTLTDNEG
+47 IITLTDNEG
-58 KFQLLYNDELVED
+58 KFQLLYNDELVD
-71 NDLFM
+71 DQDLF
-76 IKANG
+76 IVRANG
-81 YKSLN
+81 YQSLN
-86 INAGQVYKFLR
+86 ITASQVYKFLR

-104 KPESPAKKWSAEF
+104 KPQQTKYTWNAEF
-117 YTNDDSEF
+117 YDDYDSEF

-139 ATIQIKDKLIESKS
+139 ATIRVKNKLIESKS
-153 DFDGYFSIKAKRN
+153 DFEGYFTIKAKPN
-166 DILIVNYLGMDEKQ
+166 DILVVNYLGMDEKQ

-185 MEDVYVLLK
+185 MNDVYVLLK
-194 TSAEI
+194 TNAEI

-205 NSSKV
+205 NSSKA
-210 IDKDVETGYGKK
+210 IDKEVDTGFGKK
-222 NKDAMG
+222 NKDAVG
-228 FSASTITAK
+228 FSTSTITAK

-242 AISLVDVIKGK
+242 AITLVDVIKGK
-253 FNGVQVGSNQD
+253 FAGVQVGSNQD

-342 RGSAEIINSALVK
+342 RGSAEIINSALIK
-355 GNDYIEVLPIF
+355 GNDYSEVLPIY
-366 TNDSISSYY
+366 TNDSIDSYY

-381 AKTFTDAK
+381 AKTFIEAK
-389 RIYEQQK
+389 TIYEQQK

-408 ECYEYFSNWNKI
+408 ECYDYFSSWDRS

-446 MEEIGKIE
+446 MEEIGKLE
-454 DAKIIYQYLLDIRPN
+454 DAKIIYQYLLDIRPS

-483 LGENAMAIDL
+483 LGENAMAVDL
-493 YSKIL
+493 YTKML
-498 KKQIPMVDMLGLEE
+498 KKEIPMVDMLGLEE

-520 IYFKNI
+520 IYFKNK
-526 NNEVSFPKFPVSTL
+526 NKTYLSRFPVSRL
-540 RGLFPEYIWKDF
+540 RGLFPEYIWKEF

-612 DKGEWIINIENFT
+612 EKGDWIINIENFT
-625 IENKENPTYLKYTV
+625 IENNENPTYLKYTV

-648 IKKLM
+648 IKKLR
-653 VINLGEIKQKM
+653 VINLSKLNQKIS
-664 TLDKL
+664 LDKL

>member
-1 MNKVVFF
+1 MKRILFF
-8 VFYLIPGLILAQY
+8 LYYLIPGLILAQY
-21 QITIDAFVLDYET
+21 QITIDASVLDYET
-34 GQPIEYSEVGFDK
+34 KQPIEYSEVGFYHKD
-47 KSIVTLTDNEG
+47 IITLSDNEG
-58 KFQLLYNDELVED
+58 KFQLLYNDELVD
-71 NDLFM
+71 DQDLF
-76 IKANG
+76 IVRANG
-81 YKSLN
+81 YQSLN
-86 INAGQVYKFLR
+86 ITASQVYKFLR

-104 KPESPAKKWSAEF
+104 KPQQPKYSWNAEF
-117 YTNDDSEF
+117 YDDDDSEF

-139 ATIQIKDKLIESKS
+139 ATIRVKNKLIESKS
-153 DFDGYFSIKAKRN
+153 DFEGYFTIKAKPN
-166 DILIVNYLGMDEKQ
+166 DILVVNYLGMDEKQ

-185 MEDVYVLLK
+185 MNDVYVLLK
-194 TSAEI
+194 TNAEI

-205 NSSKV
+205 NSSKA
-210 IDKDVETGYGKK
+210 IDKEVDTGFGKK
-222 NKDAMG
+222 NKDAVG
-228 FSASTITAK
+228 FSTSTITAK

-242 AISLVDVIKGK
+242 AITLVDVIKGK
-253 FNGVQVGSNQD
+253 FAGVQVGSNQD

-342 RGSAEIINSALVK
+342 RGSAEIINSALIK
-355 GNDYIEVLPIF
+355 GNDYSEVLPIY
-366 TNDSISSYY
+366 TNDSIDSYY
-375 IKELKS
+375 INELKA
-381 AKTFTDAK
+381 AKTFIEAK
-389 RIYEQQK
+389 TIYEQQK

-408 ECYEYFSNWNKI
+408 ECYDYFSSWDRS

-446 MEEIGKIE
+446 MEEIGKLE
-454 DAKIIYQYLLDIRPN
+454 DAKIIYQYLLDIRPS

-483 LGENAMAIDL
+483 LGENAMAVDL
-493 YSKIL
+493 YTKML
-498 KKQIPMVDMLGLEE
+498 KKEIPMVDMLGLEE

-520 IYFKNI
+520 IYFKNK
-526 NNEVSFPKFPVSTL
+526 NKTYLSRFPVSRL
-540 RGLFPEYIWKDF
+540 RGLFPEYIWKEF

-612 DKGEWIINIENFT
+612 EKGDWIINIENFT
-625 IENKENPTYLKYTV
+625 IENNENPTYLKYTV

-648 IKKLM
+648 IKKLR
-653 VINLGEIKQKM
+653 VINLSKLNQKI

>member
-1 MNKVVFF
+1 MKRILFF
-8 VFYLIPGLILAQY
+8 LYYLIPGLILAQY
-21 QITIDAFVLDYET
+21 QITIDASVLDYET
-34 GQPIEYSEVGFDK
+34 KQPIEYSEVGFYHKD
-47 KSIVTLTDNEG
+47 IITLTDNEG
-58 KFQLLYNDELVED
+58 KFQLLYNDELVD
-71 NDLFM
+71 DQDLF
-76 IKANG
+76 IVRANG
-81 YKSLN
+81 YQSLN
-86 INAGQVYKFLR
+86 ITASQVYKFLR

-104 KPESPAKKWSAEF
+104 KPQQPKYTWNAEF
-117 YTNDDSEF
+117 YDDDDSEF

-139 ATIQIKDKLIESKS
+139 ATIRVKNKLIESKS
-153 DFDGYFSIKAKRN
+153 DFEGYFTIKAKPN
-166 DILIVNYLGMDEKQ
+166 DILVVNYLGMDEKQ

-185 MEDVYVLLK
+185 MNDVYVLLK
-194 TSAEI
+194 TNAEI

-205 NSSKV
+205 NSSKA
-210 IDKDVETGYGKK
+210 IDKEVDTGFGKK
-222 NKDAMG
+222 NKDAVG
-228 FSASTITAK
+228 FSTSTITAK

-242 AISLVDVIKGK
+242 AITLVDVIKGK
-253 FNGVQVGSNQD
+253 FAGVQVGSNQD

-342 RGSAEIINSALVK
+342 RGSAEIINSALIK
-355 GNDYIEVLPIF
+355 GNDYSEVLPIY
-366 TNDSISSYY
+366 TNDSIDSYY
-375 IKELKS
+375 INELKA
-381 AKTFTDAK
+381 AKTFIEAK
-389 RIYEQQK
+389 TIYEQQK

-408 ECYEYFSNWNKI
+408 ECYDYFSSWDRS

-446 MEEIGKIE
+446 MEEIGKLE
-454 DAKIIYQYLLDIRPN
+454 DAKIIYQYLLDIRPS

-483 LGENAMAIDL
+483 LGENAMAVDL
-493 YSKIL
+493 YTKML
-498 KKQIPMVDMLGLEE
+498 KKEIPMVDMLGLEE

-520 IYFKNI
+520 IYFKNK
-526 NNEVSFPKFPVSTL
+526 NKTYLSRFPVSRL
-540 RGLFPEYIWKDF
+540 RGLFPEYIWKEF

-612 DKGEWIINIENFT
+612 EKGDWIINIENFT
-625 IENKENPTYLKYTV
+625 IENNENPTYLKYTV

-648 IKKLM
+648 IKKLR
-653 VINLGEIKQKM
+653 VINLSKLNQKI

>member
-1 MNKVVFF
+1 MKRILFF
-8 VFYLIPGLILAQY
+8 LYYLIPGLILAQY
-21 QITIDAFVLDYET
+21 QITIDASVLDYET
-34 GQPIEYSEVGFDK
+34 KQPIEYSEVGFYHKD
-47 KSIVTLTDNEG
+47 IITLTDNEG
-58 KFQLLYNDELVED
+58 KFQLLYNDELID
-71 NDLFM
+71 DQDLF
-76 IKANG
+76 IVRANG
-81 YKSLN
+81 YQSLN
-86 INAGQVYKFLR
+86 ITASQVYKFLR

-104 KPESPAKKWSAEF
+104 KPQQPKDSWNAEF
-117 YTNDDSEF
+117 YDDDDSEF

-139 ATIQIKDKLIESKS
+139 ATIRVKNKLIESKS
-153 DFDGYFSIKAKRN
+153 DFEGYFTIKAKPN
-166 DILIVNYLGMDEKQ
+166 DILVVNYLGMDEKQ

-185 MEDVYVLLK
+185 MNDVYVLLK
-194 TSAEI
+194 TNAEI

-205 NSSKV
+205 NSSKA
-210 IDKDVETGYGKK
+210 IDKEVDTGFGKK
-222 NKDAMG
+222 NKDAVG
-228 FSASTITAK
+228 FSTSTITAK

-242 AISLVDVIKGK
+242 AITLVDVIKGK
-253 FNGVQVGSNQD
+253 FAGVQVGSNQD

-342 RGSAEIINSALVK
+342 RGSAEIINSALIK
-355 GNDYIEVLPIF
+355 GNDYSEVLPIY
-366 TNDSISSYY
+366 TNDSIDSYY

-381 AKTFTDAK
+381 AKTFIEAK
-389 RIYEQQK
+389 TIYEQQK

-408 ECYEYFSNWNKI
+408 ECYDYFSSWDRS

-446 MEEIGKIE
+446 MEEIGKLE
-454 DAKIIYQYLLDIRPN
+454 DAKIIYQYLLDIRPS

-483 LGENAMAIDL
+483 LGENAMAVDL
-493 YSKIL
+493 YTKML
-498 KKQIPMVDMLGLEE
+498 KKEIPMVDMLGLEE

-520 IYFKNI
+520 IYFKNK
-526 NNEVSFPKFPVSTL
+526 NKTYLSRFPVSRL
-540 RGLFPEYIWKDF
+540 RGLFPEYIWKEF

-612 DKGEWIINIENFT
+612 EKGDWIINIENFT
-625 IENKENPTYLKYTV
+625 IENNENPTYLKYTV

-648 IKKLM
+648 IKKLR
-653 VINLGEIKQKM
+653 VINLSKLNQKI